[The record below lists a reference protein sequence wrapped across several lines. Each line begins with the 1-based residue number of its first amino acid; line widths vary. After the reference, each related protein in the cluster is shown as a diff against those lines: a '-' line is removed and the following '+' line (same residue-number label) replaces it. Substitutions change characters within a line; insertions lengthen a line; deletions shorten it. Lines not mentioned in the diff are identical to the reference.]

1 MTEDARQRLL
11 EPFEPLAEQMIRIL
25 GDDPRREGLRKTP
38 QRMARLWAELSEG
51 YRLNPEEIVNNAV
64 FEADH
69 YSEVILV
76 RDIEYFSL
84 CEHHLLPFFGKAH
97 IGYIPRRK
105 IIGLSKIPRLV
116 EFFSRR
122 LQVQER
128 LTQQV
133 AEFLHATLDPCGV
146 GVVIEGYHLCVAMRG
161 AKKVN
166 PRMVTSTM
174 LGVFREDPRSRLEL
188 MTLISKPSSV

>member
-1 MTEDARQRLL
+1 MKRANAVLNQ
-11 EPFEPLAEQMIRIL
+11 FEPLAREMIRLL
-25 GDDPRREGLRKTP
+25 GDDPKREGLKNTP
-38 QRMARLWAELSEG
+38 ERMARMWMELGQG
-51 YRLNPEEIVNNAV
+51 YRLNPREIVNDALFDSCDYN
-64 FEADH
+64 EL
-69 YSEVILV
+69 ILV

-97 IGYIPRRK
+97 IGYIPNGK

-133 AEFLHATLDPCGV
+133 AQFLNTVLNPRGV

-166 PRMVTSTM
+166 PRMVTSAM

-188 MTLISKPSSV
+188 MNLISKAPSV

>member
-1 MTEDARQRLL
+1 MVKKLREHPL
-11 EPFEPLAEQMIRIL
+11 EPFVPLAEEMIRIL
-25 GDDPRREGLRKTP
+25 GDDPEREGLRETP
-38 QRMARLWAELSEG
+38 QRMARMWAELSEG
-51 YRLNPEEIVNNAV
+51 YRLNPDDIVKNAL
-64 FEADH
+64 FLAKDYNEL
-69 YSEVILV
+69 ILV

-97 IGYIPRRK
+97 IGYVPRKK

-128 LTQQV
+128 LTQEIGQ
-133 AEFLHATLDPCGV
+133 FLQEKLNPMGV

-166 PRMVTSTM
+166 PRMVTSAM
-174 LGVFREDPRSRLEL
+174 LGVFREDPRSRQEL
-188 MTLISKPSSV
+188 MNLISKPPSV

>member
-1 MTEDARQRLL
+1 VKRANAALNQ
-11 EPFEPLAEQMIRIL
+11 FEPLAREMIRLL
-25 GDDPRREGLRKTP
+25 GDDPKREGLKNTP
-38 QRMARLWAELSEG
+38 ERMARMWMELGQG
-51 YRLNPEEIVNNAV
+51 YRLNPREIVNDALFDSCDYN
-64 FEADH
+64 EL
-69 YSEVILV
+69 ILV

-97 IGYIPRRK
+97 IGYIPNGK

-133 AEFLHATLDPCGV
+133 AQFLNTVLNPRGV

-166 PRMVTSTM
+166 PRMVTSAM

-188 MTLISKPSSV
+188 MNLISKAPSV

>member
-1 MTEDARQRLL
+1 VKRENAVLNQ
-11 EPFEPLAEQMIRIL
+11 FEPLAREMIRLL
-25 GDDPRREGLRKTP
+25 GDDPKREGLKNTP
-38 QRMARLWAELSEG
+38 ERMARMWMELGQG
-51 YRLNPEEIVNNAV
+51 YRLNPREIVNDALFDSCDYN
-64 FEADH
+64 EL
-69 YSEVILV
+69 ILV

-97 IGYIPRRK
+97 IGYIPNGK

-133 AEFLHATLDPCGV
+133 AQFLNTVLNPRGV

-166 PRMVTSTM
+166 PRMVTSAM

-188 MTLISKPSSV
+188 MNLISKAPSV

>member
-1 MTEDARQRLL
+1 VKRANAVLNQ
-11 EPFEPLAEQMIRIL
+11 FEPLAREMIRLL
-25 GDDPRREGLRKTP
+25 GDDPKREGLKNTP
-38 QRMARLWAELSEG
+38 ERMARMWMELGQG
-51 YRLNPEEIVNNAV
+51 YRLNPREIVNDALFDSCDYN
-64 FEADH
+64 EL
-69 YSEVILV
+69 ILV

-97 IGYIPRRK
+97 IGYIPNGK

-133 AEFLHATLDPCGV
+133 AQFLNTVLNPRGV

-166 PRMVTSTM
+166 PRMVTSAM

-188 MTLISKPSSV
+188 MNLISKAPSV

>member
-1 MTEDARQRLL
+1 V
-11 EPFEPLAEQMIRIL
+11 PLAEEMIRIL
-25 GDDPRREGLRKTP
+25 GDDPRREGLRQTP
-38 QRMARLWAELSEG
+38 HRMARLWAELSEG
-51 YRLNPEEIVNNAV
+51 YRLNPNDIVNNAL
-64 FEADH
+64 FEARD
-69 YSEVILV
+69 YNELILV

-84 CEHHLLPFFGKAH
+84 CEHHLLPFFGRAH
-97 IGYIPRRK
+97 IGYIPRDK

-128 LTQQV
+128 LTHQV
-133 AEFLHATLDPCGV
+133 AEFLQSTLEPRGV

-174 LGVFREDPRSRLEL
+174 LGVFRDDPRSRLEL
-188 MTLISKPSSV
+188 MNLISKPPSV

>member
-1 MTEDARQRLL
+1 VKRANAALNQ
-11 EPFEPLAEQMIRIL
+11 FEPLAREMIRLL
-25 GDDPRREGLRKTP
+25 GDDPKREGLKNTP
-38 QRMARLWAELSEG
+38 ERMARMWMELGQG
-51 YRLNPEEIVNNAV
+51 YRLNPREIVNDALFDSCDYN
-64 FEADH
+64 EL
-69 YSEVILV
+69 ILV

-97 IGYIPRRK
+97 IGYIPNGK

-133 AEFLHATLDPCGV
+133 AQFLNTVLNPRGV

-166 PRMVTSTM
+166 PRMVTSAM
-174 LGVFREDPRSRLEL
+174 LGVLREDPRSRLEL
-188 MTLISKPSSV
+188 MNLISKAPSV